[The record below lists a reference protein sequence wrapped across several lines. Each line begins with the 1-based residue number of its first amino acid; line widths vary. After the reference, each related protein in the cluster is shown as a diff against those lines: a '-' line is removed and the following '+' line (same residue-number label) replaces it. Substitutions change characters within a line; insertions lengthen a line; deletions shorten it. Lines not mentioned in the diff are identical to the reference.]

1 MYSRCI
7 MCSSALHNILHAN
20 NQRCILITHA
30 NLFHTVFEWIYDNI
44 QGKFEEDRYLQQQE
58 EKWREHMRELRLK
71 EEHLNEQRL
80 HEQVVE
86 PVKRDFANLL
96 AKTGDT
102 VSEEGLENLAK
113 LRLNF

>member
-1 MYSRCI
+1 MYWKLIIFDCI
-7 MCSSALHNILHAN
+7 TRFSYILT
-20 NQRCILITHA
+20 I
-30 NLFHTVFEWIYDNI
+30 VFESIHDNI

-86 PVKRDFANLL
+86 PVKNDFANLL

-113 LRLNF
+113 SRLNF